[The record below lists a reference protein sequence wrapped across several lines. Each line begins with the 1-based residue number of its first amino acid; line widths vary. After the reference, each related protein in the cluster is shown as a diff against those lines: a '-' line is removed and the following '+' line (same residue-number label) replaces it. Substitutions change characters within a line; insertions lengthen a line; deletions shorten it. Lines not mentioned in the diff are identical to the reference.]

1 MQPREHTLPYLLGP
15 AFYRMAVL
23 AWGDPHAQP
32 VVCVHGLSRN
42 AHDFDVLAEYLA
54 RDFYVLCPDL
64 PGRGGSDWLPD
75 GALYEPK
82 TYVQALSHLL
92 AFIDRPVHWVG
103 TSLGG
108 ICGMAVAATHG
119 HPIRRMVLNDIGPF
133 VPKVALG
140 RIAEYVGAIPEF
152 DDAAGLE
159 TYLRQ
164 VHAPFGRL
172 TDAQWAA
179 MAEHGGRRLPSG
191 RLTLHYDPKI
201 AEPLRA
207 SEPRDLDLSAFWDRI
222 TIPML
227 TLRGES
233 SDLLLP
239 ETFELMAKKSQTHV
253 VADAG
258 HAPAMMDE
266 ATMAVVGRFLEKE
279 DVLF

>member
-1 MQPREHTLPYLLGP
+1 MRERAISYLLGP
-15 AFYRMAVL
+15 AFYRMSVL

-42 AHDFDVLAEYLA
+42 AHDFDALAAYLA
-54 RDFYVLCPDL
+54 ARFYVLCPDL
-64 PGRGGSDWLPD
+64 PGRGNSEWLPD
-75 GALYEPK
+75 GALYEPR

-108 ICGMAVAATHG
+108 ICGMAVAASPG
-119 HPIRRMVLNDIGPF
+119 NPIGRMVINDIGPF
-133 VPKVALG
+133 VPKAALA
-140 RIAEYVGAIPEF
+140 RIVEYVGSIPEF
-152 DDAAGLE
+152 ADAAALE
-159 TYLRQ
+159 AYLRD

-179 MAEHGGRRLPSG
+179 MAAHGGRRLPDG
-191 RLTLHYDPKI
+191 RLTLHYDPKL

-207 SEPRDLDLSAFWDRI
+207 AEPRDMDMWHLWDRI
-222 TIPML
+222 SVPLL
-227 TLRGES
+227 TLRGEA

-239 ETFELMAKKSQTHV
+239 ETFARMAEKSQTHV

-266 ATMAVVGRFLEKE
+266 PTMAAVARFLTS
-279 DVLF
+279 

>member
-1 MQPREHTLPYLLGP
+1 
-15 AFYRMAVL
+15 L
-23 AWGDPHAQP
+23 AK
-32 VVCVHGLSRN
+32 
-42 AHDFDVLAEYLA
+42 
-54 RDFYVLCPDL
+54 DFYVLCPDL
-64 PGRGGSDWLPD
+64 PGRGASDWLPD

-92 AFIDRPVHWVG
+92 AFIDRPVNWVG

-108 ICGMAVAATHG
+108 ICGMAVAATAG
-119 HPIRRMVLNDIGPF
+119 NPIQRMVLNDIGPF
-133 VPKVALG
+133 VPRDALA
-140 RIAEYVGAIPEF
+140 RIAEYVGILPEF
-152 DDAAGLE
+152 EDERGLE
-159 TYLRQ
+159 SYLRR

-179 MAEHGGRRLPSG
+179 MAAHGGRRLPNGS
-191 RLTLHYDPKI
+191 LTLHYDPKL

-207 SEPRDLDLSAFWDRI
+207 SAPRDLDLSPFWDRI

-239 ETFELMAKKSQTHV
+239 DTFAHMAEKSQTHV
-253 VADAG
+253 VKDAG

-266 ATMAVVGRFLEKE
+266 PTMAVVARFLAG
-279 DVLF
+279 

>member
-1 MQPREHTLPYLLGP
+1 MQPREHTIPYLLGP
-15 AFYRMAVL
+15 AFYRMSVF

-32 VVCVHGLSRN
+32 VVCVHGLTRN
-42 AHDFDVLAEYLA
+42 AHDFDILAAYLAEH
-54 RDFYVLCPDL
+54 FYVLCPDL

-75 GALYEPK
+75 GTLYAPPS
-82 TYVQALSHLL
+82 YVQALSHLL

-108 ICGMAVAATHG
+108 ICGMVVAATPG

-133 VPKVALG
+133 VPKEALG
-140 RIAEYVGAIPEF
+140 RIAEYVGTIPEF
-152 DDAAGLE
+152 ADEHDLE
-159 TYLRQ
+159 NYLRR

-172 TDAQWAA
+172 TDSQWAA
-179 MAEHGGRRLPSG
+179 MAAHGGRRLPNG

-201 AEPLRA
+201 ADPLRA

-227 TLRGES
+227 TLRGEC

-239 ETFELMAKKSQTHV
+239 ETLERMAEKSTTHV
-253 VADAG
+253 VAGAG

-266 ATMAVVGRFLEKE
+266 ATMAVAARFLRKE